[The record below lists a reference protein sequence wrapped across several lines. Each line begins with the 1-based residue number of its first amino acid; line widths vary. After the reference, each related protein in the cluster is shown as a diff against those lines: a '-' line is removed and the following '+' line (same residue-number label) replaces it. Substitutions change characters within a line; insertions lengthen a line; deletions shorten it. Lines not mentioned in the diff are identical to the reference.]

1 MQQDFYN
8 PQGLDPEH
16 FGGPDGFRL
25 LTQEEAAVL
34 MDPESAKT
42 YLAQTL
48 REVLRPELWHEGA
61 CQWQRVTRNG
71 KLSESFSYRTA
82 APLMEDETLPPAS
95 MPYPQF
101 VESLLKDGAEIL
113 ESLTPE
119 KAALWHL
126 GTLLAGEAGELLDA
140 IKKHVVYNKPIDLV
154 NVHEELGDLCF
165 SLTALLDFFGFTR
178 EEVEE
183 GNRAKLMKRFP
194 QGAYSD
200 ADAQNRADKEEA
212 EACLVCGGP
221 EPCSRD
227 FDAMGRDLEA
237 IGRTMGTFNTQN
249 GNPA

>member
-1 MQQDFYN
+1 MQQDFFN
-8 PQGLDPEH
+8 PQDLQPEQ
-16 FGGPDGFRL
+16 FGGPDGYRL

-48 REVLRPELWHEGA
+48 REVLRPELYHEGA
-61 CQWQRVTRNG
+61 CQWQRVTRTG
-71 KLSESFSYRTA
+71 RLQESFTYRTA
-82 APLMEDETLPPAS
+82 APLMEEETACPAS

-101 VESLLKDGAEIL
+101 VESLLKDGGEIM

-119 KAALWHL
+119 KVALWHL
-126 GTLLAGEAGELLDA
+126 GTLLSGEAGELLDA

-154 NVHEELGDLCF
+154 NVHEELGDLSF
-165 SLTALLDFFGFTR
+165 ALTALLDFFGFTR

-200 ADAQNRADKEEA
+200 RDAQRRADKEE
-212 EACLVCGGP
+212 ESPDPCLVCGGP
-221 EPCSRD
+221 EPCSHD
-227 FDAMGRDLEA
+227 FDAMGKDLEA
-237 IGRTMGTFNTQN
+237 IGAKMGTA
-249 GNPA
+249 NPS